1 MAGRQKSSG
10 RRSGEFDAFD
20 VSLRGATLSG
30 RAQVDSMP
38 RVVDRLAQESPGET
52 ADSAKDSTE
61 VSWRII
67 GVADAQGRPALDI
80 ELDGSVP
87 LECQRCLQ
95 AFTWPLR
102 QRTTLLLARNE
113 RELEVLDAEDET
125 LEVILADAPQDALT
139 LIEDE
144 VLLALP
150 FAPRCERPGC
160 AGNPLHSLD
169 PDAPRTSAFA
179 ALAGLKHDDAK

>member
-1 MAGRQKSSG
+1 MAGRQKSSE

-20 VSLRGATLSG
+20 VALRGATLSG
-30 RAQVDSMP
+30 TAQVASMP
-38 RVVDRLAQESPGET
+38 RVVDRLAEGT
-52 ADSAKDSTE
+52 AKDSTA
-61 VSWRII
+61 VSWRIA
-67 GVADAQGRPALDI
+67 GVADAQGRPALEI
-80 ELDGSVP
+80 ELEGGVP

-113 RELEVLDAEDET
+113 RELEVLDADDET
-125 LEVILADAPQDALT
+125 LEVILADRPQDAQT

-150 FAPRCERPGC
+150 FAPRCERPEC
-160 AGNPLHSLD
+160 AGNPLQSVD

-179 ALAGLKHDDAK
+179 ALGGLRHDDAE

>member
-10 RRSGEFDAFD
+10 RRSGEFDALD
-20 VSLRGATLSG
+20 VANRGAALSG
-30 RAQVDSMP
+30 TTKVASMP
-38 RVVDRLAQESPGET
+38 RAADRLAEGT
-52 ADSAKDSTE
+52 AAVGQDSTK
-61 VSWRII
+61 VSWRIT
-67 GVADAQGRPALDI
+67 GVADAQGRPALAI
-80 ELDGSVP
+80 ELHGGVP

-95 AFTWPLR
+95 MFTWPLA

-113 RELEVLDAEDET
+113 RELAVLDAGDDT
-125 LEVILADAPQDALT
+125 LEVILAEVPQDALT

-160 AGNPLHSLD
+160 AGSPLQSRD
-169 PDAPRTSAFA
+169 PNAPRPSAFA
-179 ALAGLKHDDAK
+179 ALGGLKNDDAE

>member
-1 MAGRQKSSG
+1 MAGRQKSSE

-20 VSLRGATLSG
+20 VALRGATLSG
-30 RAQVDSMP
+30 TAQVASMP
-38 RVVDRLAQESPGET
+38 RVVDRLAEGT
-52 ADSAKDSTE
+52 AKDSTA
-61 VSWRII
+61 VSWRIA
-67 GVADAQGRPALDI
+67 GVADAQGRPALEI
-80 ELDGSVP
+80 ELDGGVP

-113 RELEVLDAEDET
+113 RELEVLDADDET
-125 LEVILADAPQDALT
+125 LEVILADAPQDAQT

-150 FAPRCERPGC
+150 FAPRCERPEC
-160 AGNPLHSLD
+160 AGNPLQSVD

-179 ALAGLKHDDAK
+179 ALGGLRHDDAE

>member
-1 MAGRQKSSG
+1 MAGGQKSSE

-20 VSLRGATLSG
+20 VALRGATLSG
-30 RAQVDSMP
+30 TAQVASMP
-38 RVVDRLAQESPGET
+38 RVVDRLAEGT
-52 ADSAKDSTE
+52 AKDSTA
-61 VSWRII
+61 VSWRIA
-67 GVADAQGRPALDI
+67 GVADAHGRPALEI
-80 ELDGSVP
+80 ELEGGVP

-113 RELEVLDAEDET
+113 RELEVLDADDET
-125 LEVILADAPQDALT
+125 LEVILADRPQDAQT

-150 FAPRCERPGC
+150 FAPRCERPEC
-160 AGNPLHSLD
+160 AGNPLQSVD

-179 ALAGLKHDDAK
+179 ALGGLRHDDAE

>member
-1 MAGRQKSSG
+1 MAGRQKSSE

-20 VSLRGATLSG
+20 VALRGATLSG
-30 RAQVDSMP
+30 TARVASMP
-38 RVVDRLAQESPGET
+38 RVVDRLAEGT
-52 ADSAKDSTE
+52 AKDSTA
-61 VSWRII
+61 VSWRIA
-67 GVADAQGRPALDI
+67 GVADAQGRPALEI
-80 ELDGSVP
+80 ELEGGVP

-113 RELEVLDAEDET
+113 RELEVLDADDET
-125 LEVILADAPQDALT
+125 LEVILADRPQDAQT

-150 FAPRCERPGC
+150 FAPRCERPEC
-160 AGNPLHSLD
+160 AGNPLQSVD

-179 ALAGLKHDDAK
+179 ALGGLRHDDAE